1 MRWDAK
7 RARRLTRR
15 VDRVLLRAHRTK
27 KPRLPSAFFAR
38 MEILIAEKRAAYESR
53 NMERYEAAL
62 EAIAASAQYH
72 LAARKGKNRFLE
84 KGSNV

>member
-1 MRWDAK
+1 
-7 RARRLTRR
+7 
-15 VDRVLLRAHRTK
+15 
-27 KPRLPSAFFAR
+27 
-38 MEILIAEKRAAYESR
+38 MEILIAEKRVAYESR

-72 LAARKGKNRFLE
+72 LAAARKGKNRFLE